1 MKKSSDGRVI
11 SLVERL
17 LFSAMIEARS
27 CERSVLSEN
36 IQDEE
41 LAVFIEI
48 DGK

>member
-1 MKKSSDGRVI
+1 
-11 SLVERL
+11 VETIIV
-17 LFSAMIEARS
+17 SAMIEAS
-27 CERSVLSEN
+27 CRAFPALSEN